1 MKILS
6 HRGLWYNCSDKNS
19 MTSFKRSFN
28 QGFGIETDIRDYN
41 GEIVIS
47 HDIADENSVSF
58 ISFLDVAEGFL
69 KKNKDLTLALNIKA
83 DGLQKKINKILSN
96 FSSLDYFF
104 FDMSIP
110 DMKSYILNKERVFTR
125 ISNLEKFPIYLNDA
139 IGVWLDNFEE
149 EIWYD
154 LNFIKKLLDDKLV
167 CLVSP
172 ELHGYSNEKLW
183 NMIMPI
189 KDNKNLLLCTDKPL
203 EARKKFKL

>member
-19 MTSFKRSFN
+19 MASFQRSFE
-28 QGFGIETDIRDYN
+28 QGFGVETDIRDYN

-47 HDIADENSVSF
+47 HDIADENSVNFINFLEVAKSF
-58 ISFLDVAEGFL
+58 F
-69 KKNKDLTLALNIKA
+69 KKNEDLTLALNIKA
-83 DGLQKKINKILSN
+83 DGLQKKINKILSD

-110 DMKSYILNKERVFTR
+110 DMKSYIYNNEKVFTR
-125 ISNLEKFPIYLNDA
+125 ISNLEKFPVYLNNA
-139 IGVWLDNFEE
+139 SGVWLDNFEE
-149 EIWYD
+149 KIWYSLD
-154 LNFIKKLLDDKLV
+154 FIKKLLDDKFV

-183 NMIMPI
+183 DMIMPI
-189 KDNKNLLLCTDKPL
+189 KDNKKLLLCIDKPL
-203 EARKKFKL
+203 EARKRFKL